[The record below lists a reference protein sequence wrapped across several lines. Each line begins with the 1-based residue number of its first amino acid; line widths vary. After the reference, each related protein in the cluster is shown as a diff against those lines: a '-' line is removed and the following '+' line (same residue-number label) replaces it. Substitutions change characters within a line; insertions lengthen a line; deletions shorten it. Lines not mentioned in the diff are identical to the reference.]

1 MPVSLKCVCDPRGKD
16 RATAE
21 ALQTPPQNVSLEGTT
36 RTYTL
41 LRYLTLKEVFWYELP
56 RTLRCLAV
64 GVRRLYLP
72 SGVMN
77 QVSDTKNRVVKA

>member
-1 MPVSLKCVCDPRGKD
+1 MGVQRFTSVTVRGTTFY
-16 RATAE
+16 RGTTVQHGT
-21 ALQTPPQNVSLEGTT
+21 ALQLF
-36 RTYTL
+36 
-41 LRYLTLKEVFWYELP
+41 LRYLIVKEVFWYELP
-56 RTLRCLAV
+56 RTLRGLAV

>member
-1 MPVSLKCVCDPRGKD
+1 MVHVEFGLLAHVALK
-16 RATAE
+16 
-21 ALQTPPQNVSLEGTT
+21 
-36 RTYTL
+36 L

-56 RTLRCLAV
+56 RTLRGLAV

-77 QVSDTKNRVVKA
+77 QVSDTKNHVVNA